1 MKNTLLIYVPI
12 YSCFLSVKLTLII
25 VLYNLTHISLILPS
39 TKCFLFCIL
48 LECWCSIVLLY
59 FIRCSVSRVNVY
71 CLIKKKEV
79 TCLEEDITTLIC
91 SIRWL
96 QVLIITIFNRP
107 RFINY
112 NLLPNAHGLGSISEH
127 GASW

>member
-1 MKNTLLIYVPI
+1 M
-12 YSCFLSVKLTLII
+12 
-25 VLYNLTHISLILPS
+25 LP
-39 TKCFLFCIL
+39 F
-48 LECWCSIVLLY
+48 LY
-59 FIRCSVSRVNVY
+59 FIGVLVFDCATIFY
-71 CLIKKKEV
+71 TMFGFKGKCLLSDKKKEV